1 MEVVDQIYNLR
12 HNFIVIGLTG
22 RTGSGCTTVAD
33 ILKTENIQKLKSN
46 YKEINSGIVDNN
58 VRKNR
63 IVHNFI
69 CKNWKPFTIIR
80 ASDVIFYYAFLKDF
94 DMFVKC
100 LEGTDIIPKEQSKIS
115 SEITIDITF
124 KKQLDSVRDCY
135 NAIRQVVVECEDFLD
150 NKKYEGVVEKEK
162 IERYRKLVLHDI
174 AEFREN
180 LDKILAKTVKKVIA
194 KELQKWGNNIRKYNS
209 IAVEEMIDKKSPS
222 CLARKIN
229 QFIKMF
235 RAFDKIK
242 HEPTLIVIDAL
253 RNPYEIL
260 YFRERYSA
268 FYTISVNTEE
278 KIRQQKLFE
287 KGYRLPEV
295 QAIDEAEQGK
305 HDFQDSYQL
314 IDIHCWALSPS

>member
-1 MEVVDQIYNLR
+1 MEVVKEIYKLR

-33 ILKTENIQKLKSN
+33 ILKTKNIQKLKSN
-46 YKEINSGIVDNN
+46 YKEINSGIIDNN

-94 DMFVKC
+94 DIFVKC

-115 SEITIDITF
+115 SETINDISL
-124 KKQLDSVRDCY
+124 KKQLDPVKDDY
-135 NAIRQVVVECEDFLD
+135 NNIHKTVVECENFLN
-150 NKKYEGVVEKEK
+150 NKKYEGIVEEK
-162 IERYRKLVLHDI
+162 DILNNIEQYRKLILHEI
-174 AEFREN
+174 AVFRKK
-180 LDKILAKTVKKVIA
+180 LDEILAKTVKKVIA
-194 KELQKWGNNIRKYNS
+194 KELQIWGNNIRKYNS
-209 IAVEEMIDKKSPS
+209 ITVEEMIDEKSPS
-222 CLARKIN
+222 CLAHKIN

-235 RAFDKIK
+235 RVSDKIK
-242 HEPTLIVIDAL
+242 NEPTLIVIDAL

-268 FYTISVNTEE
+268 FYTISV
-278 KIRQQKLFE
+278 Q
-287 KGYRLPEV
+287 
-295 QAIDEAEQGK
+295 
-305 HDFQDSYQL
+305 
-314 IDIHCWALSPS
+314 